1 MRNVWTI
8 VKKELKRFFTDKRML
23 LALFLPGIIIY
34 FIYSLVGDFI
44 GGAMTTEEDYSYK
57 IAVVET
63 TEDMEFVFNQ
73 VSVKYDKI
81 KFENEDKAQESFANG
96 EVDLVIYYQKGENG
110 NKDTYEVLYN
120 SASVKSATAYTEFVP
135 ILSAISAEIKPI
147 FNLVATDIATEEDVS
162 MFALKMVLPML
173 IMTML
178 LSGCLAVAPE
188 SIAGEKERGT
198 IATLLITPIKRSF
211 IAIGKVIALSITAL
225 SSAIV
230 SFLGLVFSLPKLAS
244 SAGGVEMSLNF
255 NFSFLDYLS
264 LFVVILVTVMSFTII
279 LSIISTFAKSVKE
292 ATSYALPVMI
302 LVIVI
307 GLSGMLIGESTSEL
321 MCLIPIYSTV
331 QCISAV
337 FSQTITPL
345 MVVFTV
351 VSDLVLI
358 GVGVYIMT
366 KLFSSE
372 KVMFSK

>member
-1 MRNVWTI
+1 
-8 VKKELKRFFTDKRML
+8 
-23 LALFLPGIIIY
+23 
-34 FIYSLVGDFI
+34 
-44 GGAMTTEEDYSYK
+44 
-57 IAVVET
+57 
-63 TEDMEFVFNQ
+63 
-73 VSVKYDKI
+73 
-81 KFENEDKAQESFANG
+81 
-96 EVDLVIYYQKGENG
+96 
-110 NKDTYEVLYN
+110 
-120 SASVKSATAYTEFVP
+120 VP

-198 IATLLITPIKRSF
+198 IATILITPIKRSF

-307 GLSGMLIGESTSEL
+307 GLSGMLIGETTSEL

-331 QCISAV
+331 QCIRAV

-345 MVVFTV
+345 MVIFTV

-358 GVGVYIMT
+358 GVGVYVMT

-372 KVMFSK
+372 RVMFSK